1 MWYNKYVIKR
11 KKEVIKMKKFKVV
24 AEGTIMDAEVNVRYE
39 NEAHEMFEKFRDS
52 GSYHKVYIMDNE
64 TGELYR
70 TYDISMQAGGV
81 MIQEWYTLG

>member
-1 MWYNKYVIKR
+1 MKR
-11 KKEVIKMKKFKVV
+11 FKVV
-24 AEGTIMDAEVNVRYE
+24 ANSTIMDAEVNVRYE

-52 GSYHKVYIMDNE
+52 GAYQRVYIMDNE

-70 TYDISMQAGGV
+70 TYDISVQGGGV